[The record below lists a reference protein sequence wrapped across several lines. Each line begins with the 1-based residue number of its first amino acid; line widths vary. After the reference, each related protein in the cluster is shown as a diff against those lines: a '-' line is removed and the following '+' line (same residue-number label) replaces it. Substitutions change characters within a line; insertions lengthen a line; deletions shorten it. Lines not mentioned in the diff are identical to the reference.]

1 MYKPL
6 LLASLSLLASATDYK
21 HFDCGT
27 DSSAATK
34 DFLHMVQSLHSNTSH
49 GSPAARAASLLAR
62 DAGPIT
68 VPAIFHIVTS
78 TAKKNDITPQM
89 AQDQMHALNG
99 AYNAYN
105 IRFSLANLTWTIND
119 AWALGAT
126 DADDLAMKQ
135 ALRQST
141 YATLNIYF
149 QTDLAGSILGK
160 CTLPSSIG
168 VGVGVGSGGRGPVPA
183 SVYANDGCNVQA
195 GTMPN
200 GAVAGYNEG
209 KTAVHETGHWL
220 GLLHVFEGNS
230 CDGEGDFIADT
241 PQQSASTDGCPTSPP
256 KDSCPR
262 VAGLDAV
269 HNYMDYSADACYT
282 VFTALQQAR
291 MASMWGMYRE
301 GK

>member
-34 DFLHMVQSLHSNTSH
+34 DFLDTVQSLHSNTPH

-62 DAGPIT
+62 DASPIT
-68 VPAIFHIVTS
+68 VLAIFHIVTS
-78 TAKKNDITPQM
+78 TTKKNDITPQM

-119 AWALGAT
+119 AWALSVT

-135 ALRQST
+135 ALRQGT

-160 CTLPSSIG
+160 CTLPSS
-168 VGVGVGSGGRGPVPA
+168 VGSGDRK
-183 SVYANDGCNVQA
+183 SVV
-195 GTMPN
+195 
-200 GAVAGYNEG
+200 
-209 KTAVHETGHWL
+209 
-220 GLLHVFEGNS
+220 
-230 CDGEGDFIADT
+230 
-241 PQQSASTDGCPTSPP
+241 
-256 KDSCPR
+256 
-262 VAGLDAV
+262 
-269 HNYMDYSADACYT
+269 
-282 VFTALQQAR
+282 
-291 MASMWGMYRE
+291 
-301 GK
+301 